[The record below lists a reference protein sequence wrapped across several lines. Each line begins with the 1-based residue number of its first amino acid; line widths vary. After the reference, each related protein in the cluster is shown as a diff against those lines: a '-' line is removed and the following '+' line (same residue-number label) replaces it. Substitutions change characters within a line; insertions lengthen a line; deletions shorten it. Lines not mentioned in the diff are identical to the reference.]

1 MELSSQQLGRIAGI
15 CLTAAGAIFVGVQVN
30 HPAITLEFIGSTEFV
45 VRQVLK
51 VAMTVLALTGITSLY
66 ASHARRVGVVSLIG
80 YLLFGLGYLAMFGVE
95 VVATVVLPAV
105 APTSPAYVQDVV
117 TAALGGAP
125 AGDIGGLQLLNGLAG
140 VGYMFGGLVFG
151 IALFR
156 AAVVAR
162 WASALLAVAT
172 FGTLA
177 LTVLP
182 DAFNRPFAVPTGIA
196 LIGVGW
202 SAWRRATATDA
213 PATGPVRL
221 APSVR

>member
-66 ASHARRVGVVSLIG
+66 ASHARRVGVVGLIG

-117 TAALGGAP
+117 T
-125 AGDIGGLQLLNGLAG
+125 AG